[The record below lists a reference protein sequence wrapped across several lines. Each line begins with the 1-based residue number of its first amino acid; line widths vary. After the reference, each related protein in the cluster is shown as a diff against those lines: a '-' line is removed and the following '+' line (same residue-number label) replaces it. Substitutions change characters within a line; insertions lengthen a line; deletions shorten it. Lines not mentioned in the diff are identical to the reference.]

1 MLNPLVAPTQY
12 PQSSKARKN
21 DERKAPET
29 DIPDSLLSSN
39 LFP

>member
-1 MLNPLVAPTQY
+1 MHPLSAPMSY